1 MTPMIV
7 KEREKMSHPKSNPNF
22 SLKPSDEIRH
32 SAIPKPGNSAKPGS
46 SKQPNPNYR
55 PPASTNKPN
64 K

>member
-1 MTPMIV
+1 
-7 KEREKMSHPKSNPNF
+7 MSHPKSNPNF